1 MPLGILRYS
10 FLDAYKRTVV
20 EFINTQGL
28 HLRSLRLV
36 VRALALEFVGLT
48 KGNPTYNLFYD
59 FRCVSPLLAWHSYNG
74 GINFTVTLDAHRYGK
89 RAHVCAPLLVI
100 HPMRCVTL
108 RQRWHAPNS
117 GLHSW
122 RLTMDRLP
130 GNDTIFWCLYLLRT
144 SW

>member
-1 MPLGILRYS
+1 LPTSQNFSTIQPK
-10 FLDAYKRTVV
+10 FLHKMFLQVGHV
-20 EFINTQGL
+20 
-28 HLRSLRLV
+28 RSLRLV

-100 HPMRCVTL
+100 HPIRCVTL
-108 RQRWHAPNS
+108 RQR
-117 GLHSW
+117 
-122 RLTMDRLP
+122 
-130 GNDTIFWCLYLLRT
+130 
-144 SW
+144 